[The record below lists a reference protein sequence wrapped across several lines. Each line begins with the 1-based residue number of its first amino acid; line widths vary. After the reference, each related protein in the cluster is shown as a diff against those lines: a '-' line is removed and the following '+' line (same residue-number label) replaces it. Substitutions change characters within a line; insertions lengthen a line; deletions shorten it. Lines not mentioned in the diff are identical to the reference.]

1 MKSFISK
8 KRLRKKER
16 RKQSLDSPQTIEANK
31 NVKGRNS
38 SELKDINLKY
48 ILSKQL
54 LRYININLPLFCK
67 FQLLFSKNLGKYKK
81 SQYRNFFWCLCRGFG
96 WISMIF
102 FMKKKI
108 EMKVVIKIN
117 VTCVILILLGKLFV
131 HFTPAAPSS
140 EYFNPVYPLPLIL
153 FYK

>member
-1 MKSFISK
+1 MTFPPSSGKSGTSD
-8 KRLRKKER
+8 L
-16 RKQSLDSPQTIEANK
+16 
-31 NVKGRNS
+31 
-38 SELKDINLKY
+38 
-48 ILSKQL
+48 
-54 LRYININLPLFCK
+54 C
-67 FQLLFSKNLGKYKK
+67 LLFHP
-81 SQYRNFFWCLCRGFG
+81 CLCRGFG